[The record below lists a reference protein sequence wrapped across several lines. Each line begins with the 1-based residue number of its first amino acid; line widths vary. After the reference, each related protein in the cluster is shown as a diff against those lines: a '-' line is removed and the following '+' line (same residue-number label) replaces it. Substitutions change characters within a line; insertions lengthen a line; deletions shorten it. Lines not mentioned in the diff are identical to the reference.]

1 MFKRFSPSIVSF
13 FVLALII
20 LWPGGASAQTVR
32 GDLWVT
38 NGTVYDAEAVGDTLY
53 VGGQFDYVGP
63 ATGAFGVAAAG
74 TGAVEAGWPK
84 INGTVKTVV
93 SDGTGGWYVGGKFSS
108 VGGVAIYNLAHV
120 KSDKSVDTNWNPNV
134 SRGQFDDVKDIEVA
148 GGVLYVGGGFTQ
160 IGGQARKNLAAVDL
174 TTGAATN
181 WNPSPSGA
189 VFEIEVIGGRI
200 YVGGAITAIGLSG
213 RSGAA
218 AFDLATGALLD
229 WKPVMTWNTN
239 NVFAGV
245 NAFVSLGNTVYI
257 GGWFTSVGGQAR
269 NGLAAVDAV
278 TGALLP
284 WNPNPQD
291 ASGARV
297 EALAISGS
305 TVYVGGK
312 FLEIGGL
319 GIKHL
324 AAVDASTGAV
334 SPAWTPN
341 PGINEGEY
349 IDHRGPYVSTIIV
362 RDGVLYVAGAFRRIG
377 GVARRGLAV
386 LDAATG
392 TTTSF
397 EANTNDIVNDLAVE
411 SGQVVAGGDFK
422 SMGGV
427 RRRNL
432 AAFNLTTGRAT
443 DWNPDTESSSPLYS
457 VKALATDGGATLY
470 VAGSFERIGGRAR
483 KGLAE
488 VNRTTGAAT
497 DWYYSTSSTPP
508 SNVSDLEVTPT
519 MLYVAGSFT
528 VYRGTTQLNHLVAVR
543 RTTGALADFA
553 PQPDYSVAD
562 VEISDGVLYVGGSFR
577 QIAGQQRIHAAS
589 FDLGTGALR
598 AWKIGFNPESNVHH
612 TGVSALAVANGK
624 VYVGGHLPETIESP
638 SPGAPPVT
646 YGYGTLAAFNVS
658 DGRLF
663 SSWHPRPNFRVREIE
678 VVGATCYIAG
688 AFWEIGTD
696 AQPQFAA
703 AAVHSETGAL
713 ADWKLFQR
721 SEYSGGEGLVEKFIV
736 KDGLIYVVGAFSNLK
751 GSGHSHIAG
760 VTPPVLSNVNP
771 TVSLS
776 VTVNGTTTAAP
787 SSVAVHADT
796 SVSFAASVGDVDGSV
811 TKVDFYAG
819 TTLLGTA
826 ASSPYIL
833 TTAQLAAGE
842 YMIKAIV
849 TDDRGG
855 TGESASIRLTVLQP
869 EQKLSI
875 SGRVVDE
882 DGVNLIGVTVRL
894 GGAGNATTQTDADGR
909 YAFNDLT
916 PGAAYALTPVLA
928 GYDFQP
934 EGYRYASLG
943 ANEDASFV
951 AYRQTSSN
959 EYSSNLWIPNGAVR
973 ASVVRGDT
981 LYIGGDFTS
990 LRGIGEHGAVVS
1002 TVTGAADGR
1011 FGKINGKV
1019 YAVVPDGAGGWYV
1032 GGTFTSARGL
1042 EGNVAR
1048 RNLAHLLPDGTLDE
1062 TWNPGANGKVHAL
1075 AVVGTTLY
1083 VGGSFTEIAD
1093 GARKGVA
1100 ALDGATGAL
1109 TAWDAQLDMASQRTG
1124 LPLTVNALLVSGDR
1138 LFVGGVFDT
1147 AGGGVHRANMAQF
1160 NLTTGNLTEW
1170 EIGARAMGQVRSLAL
1185 SEETGTLYIGG
1196 IIFFPGESQ
1205 GKYFATVDATTG
1217 ASRAGFNPPRP
1228 GGHIN
1233 SMAVVGNNLY
1243 IAGDFSGFQEVV
1255 GNQTITYFRKGGVA
1269 LLDATTGAI
1278 KDWNPVLQHSGNT
1291 GTYGSVLLAVN
1302 STVYVGGGFTHAGG
1316 EGSVPATASQTRTGL
1331 AAYDASTGAL
1341 TSWNPVTGGN
1351 VTAFALNGT
1360 SLFVGSSPATAG
1372 VERKHLAA
1380 IDINTGQ
1387 PTDWNPGADGSVHDL
1402 ALGDTTIFVA
1412 GRFKNIGGA
1421 RHLKAAEVE
1430 LATGRVTE
1438 WNPSANLD
1446 NFVDPPPVGFGSA
1459 PDPRVSINEIAVA
1472 GGRVLLGGKFDSP
1485 DTDLGRPALIAV
1497 SRTSGQILDWDA
1509 GFAAGSEVRELLVD
1523 GDTVYVGG
1531 KFTAVGGQTRANL
1544 AALNIAT
1551 AELNAWSPSVTS
1563 AGNASDAHVAALAI
1577 AGGGIYVGG
1586 DFGEVG
1592 GQAHRDLAEVSLQ
1605 TAQPTLWNPDVKPL
1619 TAGDPAYVESVSITG
1634 SLVYAGGSFGFV
1646 GDAERRG
1653 LAAIDRATGRAS
1665 NWNPQ
1670 VSGGDVLTVT
1680 TSTFGSKIFMGG
1692 AFTSALGL
1700 GEDRAYLIGVRNPD
1714 PLSHN
1719 LVPKVDIRVIQ
1730 GIIQSGITLEGG
1742 DGLPSVEPTTES
1754 DPLYRVELNADASD
1768 NDGQVTRVEFYNGGT
1783 LLGTDTATPFS
1794 FDWNN
1799 VAAGAYTVT
1808 ARAIDNKGAS
1818 TTSRPLNVT
1827 VGRSPI
1833 RPPAPTS
1840 RYTNMALGKPTSQSS
1855 TLTGGTSA
1863 RAVDGNTSGDWSAG
1877 SVTLTNADPEAWWEV
1892 DLGSVGAIQ
1901 MINIWNR
1908 TDCCGERLGDFYVLV
1923 SSQPFTSMNRATTLA
1938 QPGVYRYRFTGSL
1951 NAATAIP
1958 VHAQGRYVRVQLSG
1972 TNNLSLAE
1980 VEVLTKRTS
1989 RVKRQVGTLP
1999 GSKFSKGS
2007 TVAPKGNT
2015 VAPTKK

>member
-1 MFKRFSPSIVSF
+1 MLKRFSPSIVSL

-20 LWPGGASAQTVR
+20 LWPGSASAQTVR
-32 GDLWVT
+32 EDLWVT
-38 NGTVYDAEAVGDTLY
+38 NGTVYDAETVGDTLY
-53 VGGQFDYVGP
+53 VGGQFDYAGP

-74 TGAVEAGWPK
+74 TGVVEAVWPK
-84 INGTVKTVV
+84 INGAVKTVV
-93 SDGTGGWYVGGKFSS
+93 PDGAGGWYVGGKFSS
-108 VGGVAIYNLAHV
+108 VGGVAIYNLAHI
-120 KSDKSVDTNWNPNV
+120 KADKSVDTNWNPNV
-134 SRGQFDDVKDIEVA
+134 SHGQFDDVKDIEVA
-148 GGVLYVGGGFTQ
+148 GGVLYVGGSFTQ
-160 IGGQARKNLAAVDL
+160 IGGQARKGLAAVDL
-174 TTGAATN
+174 STGAATN

-189 VFEIEVIGGRI
+189 VFEIEIIGGRI

-229 WKPVMTWNTN
+229 WKPVMTWNAN

-245 NAFVSLGNTVYI
+245 NAFVSQGNTVYM
-257 GGWFTSVGGQAR
+257 GGLFTSIGGQAR

-319 GIKHL
+319 GVKHL

-334 SPAWTPN
+334 SSAWTPN
-341 PGINEGEY
+341 PGINEGEF
-349 IDHRGPYVSTIIV
+349 IDHRGPYVSSIV
-362 RDGVLYVAGAFRRIG
+362 VMSDGVLYVSGAFRRIG
-377 GVARRGLAV
+377 GAARRGLAA
-386 LDAATG
+386 LDPTTG
-392 TTTSF
+392 ATTSF
-397 EANTNDIVNDLAVE
+397 EANANDVVNDLAVE
-411 SGQVVAGGDFK
+411 GGQVAAGGDFK

-443 DWNPDTESSSPLYS
+443 DWNPDTESSSTLYS
-457 VKALATDGGATLY
+457 VRALATDGGPTLY
-470 VAGSFERIGGRAR
+470 VSGSFERIGGRAR

-488 VNRTTGAAT
+488 VNRTTGAVT
-497 DWYYSTSSTPP
+497 DWFYTTSSNPP

-519 MLYVAGSFT
+519 MLYVAGGFT
-528 VYRGTTQLNHLVAVR
+528 VYRGTTQLNHLVAIR

-553 PQPDYSVAD
+553 PQPDSSVAD
-562 VEISDGVLYVGGSFR
+562 MEISDGVLYVGGAFR

-589 FDLGTGALR
+589 FDLATGALR
-598 AWKIGFNPESNVHH
+598 AWKIGLDPESNVHH
-612 TGVSALAVANGK
+612 TGISALAVANGK

-638 SPGAPPVT
+638 SPGAPTVT

-663 SSWHPRPNFRVREIE
+663 SSWHPRPNFWVREIE

-688 AFWEIGTD
+688 AFWEFGTNS
-696 AQPQFAA
+696 QPQFAA

-713 ADWKLFQR
+713 ADWKLFER

-736 KDGLIYVVGAFSNLK
+736 KDGLVYVVGAFRNLK
-751 GSGHSHIAG
+751 GSGHSYIAG
-760 VTPPVLSNVNP
+760 VTPPVLANINP

-776 VTVNGTTTAAP
+776 VTINGTTTAAP
-787 SSVAVHADT
+787 SSVAVQSNT
-796 SVSFAASVGDVDGSV
+796 SISFAANAADVDGSV
-811 TKVDFYAG
+811 SKVDFYAG

-826 ASSPYIL
+826 ATSPYTL

-842 YMIKAIV
+842 YMIKAVV

-855 TGESASIRLTVLQP
+855 TGESAIIRLTILQP
-869 EQKLSI
+869 EQKLTI
-875 SGRVVDE
+875 SGRVVDQ

-894 GGAGNATTQTDADGR
+894 GGAGNATTLTDADGR
-909 YAFNDLT
+909 YAFNNLT
-916 PGAAYALTPVLA
+916 PGTAYTLAPVLV

-934 EGYRYASLG
+934 EGYQYASLG

-959 EYSSNLWIPNGAVR
+959 EYTSNLWIPNGAVR

-1002 TVTGAADGR
+1002 TVTGAADQR

-1019 YAVVPDGAGGWYV
+1019 YAAVADGAGGWYV
-1032 GGTFTSARGL
+1032 GGTFTSARGI
-1042 EGNVAR
+1042 EGDVAR

-1062 TWNPGANGKVHAL
+1062 TWNPGANGKVNVL

-1083 VGGSFTEIAD
+1083 VGGSFTEIAG
-1093 GARKGVA
+1093 GARKGLA
-1100 ALDGATGAL
+1100 ALNAATGVL
-1109 TAWDAQLDMASQRTG
+1109 TSWDAQLAMASQRTG
-1124 LPLTVNALLVSGDR
+1124 LPLTVNALLVSNER

-1147 AGGGVHRANMAQF
+1147 AGGGVQRANLAQF
-1160 NLTTGNLTEW
+1160 NLTTGSLTEW
-1170 EIGARAMGQVRSLAL
+1170 EIGARALGEVRALAL
-1185 SEETGTLYIGG
+1185 SAETGTLYISG

-1205 GKYFATVDATTG
+1205 GKYFATVEAATG
-1217 ASRAGFNPPRP
+1217 APRAGFNPPRP
-1228 GGHIN
+1228 GGYIN

-1243 IAGDFSGFQEVV
+1243 VAGEFSGFQEII
-1255 GNQTITYFRKGGVA
+1255 GGQTVTYFRKGGVA

-1278 KDWNPVLQHSGNT
+1278 KDWNPVLQHGGNT
-1291 GTYGSVLLAVN
+1291 GTYGSVLLAVD

-1331 AAYDASTGAL
+1331 AAYDVSTGAL

-1360 SLFVGSSPATAG
+1360 SLFVGSSPATTG

-1387 PTDWNPGADGSVHDL
+1387 PTDWNPDADGAVHDL

-1412 GRFKNIGGA
+1412 GRFKNIGGGQY
-1421 RHLKAAEVE
+1421 LKVAEVE
-1430 LATGRVTE
+1430 LATGRGTE
-1438 WNPSANLD
+1438 WNPSVNLD
-1446 NFVDPPPVGFGSA
+1446 NFVDPPPVGFEPA
-1459 PDPRVSINEIAVA
+1459 PSPLVSINEIAVA

-1485 DTDLGRPALIAV
+1485 DTDLSRPALIAV
-1497 SRTSGQILDWDA
+1497 SRTSGQVLDWDA

-1544 AALNIAT
+1544 AALNIGT
-1551 AELNAWSPSVTS
+1551 AQVKAWSPSVTS
-1563 AGNASDAHVAALAI
+1563 AGNASGAHVAALAI
-1577 AGGGIYVGG
+1577 AGGSIYVGG

-1592 GQAHRDLAEVSLQ
+1592 GQAHNDLAEVSLQ
-1605 TAQPTLWNPDVKPL
+1605 TAQPTLWNPNVKAL
-1619 TAGDPAYVESVSITG
+1619 TAGNASYVESVSITG
-1634 SLVYAGGSFGFV
+1634 SLVYAGGNFQFV
-1646 GDAERRG
+1646 GDAERHG
-1653 LAAIDRATGRAS
+1653 LAAIDRTTGLAS
-1665 NWNPQ
+1665 IWNPQ
-1670 VSGGDVLTVT
+1670 VSGGDVLTIT

-1692 AFTSALGL
+1692 SFTSALGL
-1700 GEDRAYLIGVRNPD
+1700 GADRAYLIGVRNPD

-1719 LVPKVDIRVIQ
+1719 LVPKIDIRSTL
-1730 GIIQSGITLEGG
+1730 GIIQSGRTDSADSPESL
-1742 DGLPSVEPTTES
+1742 EPTVEG

-1768 NDGQVTRVEFYNGGT
+1768 NDGQVTRVEFYNGVT
-1783 LLGTDTATPFS
+1783 LLGTDTTAPFS

-1799 VAAGAYTVT
+1799 VAAGTYNVT
-1808 ARAIDNKGAS
+1808 ARATDNKGAS
-1818 TTSRPLNVT
+1818 TISEPHKFNV
-1827 VGRSPI
+1827 GGAPI
-1833 RPPAPTS
+1833 LPPAPTLRS
-1840 RYTNMALGKPTSQSS
+1840 INVALGKPTSQSS

-1863 RAVDGNTSGDWSAG
+1863 RAVDGNTSGDWSTG
-1877 SVTLTNADPEAWWEV
+1877 SVTLTGTDPEAWWEV
-1892 DLGSVGAIQ
+1892 DLGSTQAIQ

-1908 TDCCGERLGDFYVLV
+1908 TDCCGDRLGDFYVLV
-1923 SSQPFTSMNRATTLA
+1923 SPQPFTSMNLAATLA
-1938 QPGVYRYRFTGSL
+1938 QPGVRRYRFIGAL
-1951 NAATAIP
+1951 GAATAIP
-1958 VHAQGRYVRVQLSG
+1958 VYAQGRYVRVQLSG

-1980 VEVLTKRTS
+1980 VEVLTKRAS
-1989 RVKRQVGTLP
+1989 RVKRQVGILP
-1999 GSKFSKGS
+1999 GGKSLKGQ
-2007 TVAPKGNT
+2007 TVAPS
-2015 VAPTKK
+2015 KK